1 MKVNYIRQGVVRLL
15 VSFLVVSSCSALY
28 GEPAEDSV
36 HVLVSRFGDNDQMGI
51 PVAEIVQ
58 GWLEDVFG
66 SYDYITVDLL
76 DQSFSFDENELN
88 EAVSA
93 AHAIGGDIV
102 FVGAYLD
109 AVEDL
114 LAAVELDPDNARYN
128 AQLGA
133 QLKQAEKFSEVLFYS
148 HITIVSV

>member
-1 MKVNYIRQGVVRLL
+1 VKSSISLLAKKEGDGLKVNCIRQGAVRLL

-36 HVLVSRFGDNDQMGI
+36 HILVSRFGDNDQMGI
-51 PVAEIVQ
+51 PVAEIVKD
-58 GWLEDVFG
+58 WLEDVFG
-66 SYDYITVDLL
+66 SYDYISVDML
-76 DQSFSFDENELN
+76 DQSFSFDENELT

-109 AVEDL
+109 EDDRIPV
-114 LAAVELDPDNARYN
+114 AMVSIISTDCSSMY
-128 AQLGA
+128 QL
-133 QLKQAEKFSEVLFYS
+133 
-148 HITIVSV
+148 IDTIVSV